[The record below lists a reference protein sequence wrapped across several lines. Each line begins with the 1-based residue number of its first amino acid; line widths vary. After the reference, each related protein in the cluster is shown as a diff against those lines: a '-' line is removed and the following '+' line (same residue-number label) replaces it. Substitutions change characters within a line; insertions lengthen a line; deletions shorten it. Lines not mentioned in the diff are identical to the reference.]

1 MILDLSDPRKKAR
14 LTLLIALGAAL
25 AGAWLLLRGL
35 GMPADLST
43 EGLAVW
49 LNAQGFAGPL
59 LLMLMMVMAVVVGPI
74 PTLPISAASGLAFGV
89 VGGTLVASLGALA
102 GALISFGISRF
113 LARDLVRR
121 KLGNNPLFH
130 EQAPQNVL
138 SIGVFVTRLV
148 PLFSFALVSYATGLT
163 VIRTWRYALAT
174 YLGMLPMTVVFA
186 GLGRGFRV
194 HPVLATMAGAVLLL
208 VMFVAP
214 YYLQR
219 FHGEWL
225 RRFFR

>member
-1 MILDLSDPRKKAR
+1 MIGSRMLAR
-14 LTLLIALGAAL
+14 LVLLVAVSLAL
-25 AGAWLLLRGL
+25 AGLWFFLRGL
-35 GMPADLST
+35 GMPADLSA
-43 EGLAVW
+43 EGMAAW
-49 LNAQGFAGPL
+49 LNGQGLLGPV

-74 PTLPISAASGLAFGV
+74 PTLPISAASGMAFGV
-89 VGGTLVASLGALA
+89 IGGTLVASVGALV

-121 KLGNNPLFH
+121 RLGDNPLFR
-130 EQAPQNVL
+130 EQAPQGVL
-138 SIGVFVTRLV
+138 FCGILITRLV
-148 PLFSFALVSYATGLT
+148 PVFSFALVSYAAGLT

-186 GLGRGFRV
+186 GLGQGFQV
-194 HPVLATMAGAVLLL
+194 HPVAATVAGAALLL
-208 VMFVAP
+208 AMFVAP

-219 FHGEWL
+219 FHAERL